1 MPFAPD
7 LVIEPRLVKV
17 LPAHTQ
23 EQLDGLEANLIDDN
37 VVLDPIVYARIDGK
51 SVILDGMTRWKI
63 IQKNGLTNF
72 ETKLFTEIDNMDDA
86 EDWVFYHQYNR
97 RNVLQPA
104 AVRKLRGQ
112 RYNRIKGTRG
122 GDRSKGQTELL
133 ADTKSSSTAEVV
145 AKETGVDESTI
156 KRDGKF
162 AEALE
167 KMPPKIAALIETGQI
182 KGTDEAV
189 RKLATLE
196 RGKQE
201 EIVRDVRVGNAP
213 NLQTAMKRRGYLRKP
228 PQKPKKPKA
237 EADPWDNI
245 ATNIKDQL
253 KNEIKP
259 GEAEI
264 TRLSEY
270 DMDKQREIV
279 AMIGKGGIRTLGQAM
294 GEFDG
299 PPKDAAKQEIPAALQ
314 SVLMNRWYEQT
325 EKTLKRIVVE
335 AKVHLQKTPYWIKEL
350 SQFCDDLKD
359 YAQAIGNCQPAVVCP
374 ACKGKKKDEKGQPC
388 GWCQSSGIMPAWT
401 YNDWKAKTKGKK

>member
-1 MPFAPD
+1 MPD
-7 LVIEPRLVKV
+7 LVIDPRLVKV

-23 EQLDGLEANLIDDN
+23 EQLDGLEQNLLDDE
-37 VVLDPIVYARIDGK
+37 VVLDPIVYAKIDGK
-51 SVILDGMTRWKI
+51 DIILDGMTRWEL
-63 IQKNGLTNF
+63 IQKNKLKKYDV
-72 ETKLFTEIDNMDDA
+72 KLFPGIDNLDDA

-167 KMPPKIAALIETGQI
+167 KMPSKIAGLIETGQI

-189 RKLATLE
+189 RKLATLDTST
-196 RGKQE
+196 QQ

-213 NLQTAMKRRGYLRKP
+213 NLQTAMKKRGYLRKP
-228 PQKPKKPKA
+228 AKKKPKA
-237 EADPWDNI
+237 DADPWDNI
-245 ATNIKDQL
+245 APGLQDKL
-253 KNEIKP
+253 KKEIKP
-259 GEAEI
+259 SCAEV

-270 DMDKQREIV
+270 DMDKQRDIV
-279 AMIGKGGIRTLGQAM
+279 ALVGKAGVRTLGQAM

-350 SQFCDDLKD
+350 SQLCDDLKD

-388 GWCQSSGIMPAWT
+388 GWCQSSGVMPAWT
-401 YNDWKAKTKGKK
+401 YRDSSKDKGKK

>member
-1 MPFAPD
+1 MPD
-7 LVIEPRLVKV
+7 LSLVIEPRLAKV
-17 LPAHTQ
+17 LPAHTE
-23 EQLDGLEANLIDDN
+23 EQLKGLEQNLLDDEI
-37 VVLDPIVYARIDGK
+37 VLDPIVYAKIDSK
-51 SVILDGMTRWKI
+51 DVILDGMTRWEL
-63 IQKNGLTNF
+63 IQKNGLTNYRT
-72 ETKLFTEIDNMDDA
+72 ELFPGIDNMDDA

-97 RNVLQPA
+97 RNVLAPV

-112 RYNRIKGTRG
+112 RYNKIKGQRG

-133 ADTKSSSTAEVV
+133 AETKSTSTAEVV

-162 AEALE
+162 AEALT
-167 KMPPKIAALIETGQI
+167 KIQPKIAALIETGAI

-189 RKLATLE
+189 RKLATLDK
-196 RGKQE
+196 GKQE
-201 EIVRDVRVGNAP
+201 EIAREVRVGNAP
-213 NLQTAMKRRGYLRKP
+213 NLQTAMKKKGYLRKP
-228 PQKPKKPKA
+228 AKKKPKA
-237 EADPWDNI
+237 DADPWDNI
-245 ATNIKDQL
+245 APGLQDKL
-253 KNEIKP
+253 KSEIKP
-259 GEAEI
+259 SSAEV

-279 AMIGKGGIRTLGQAM
+279 ALVGKAGVRTLGQAM

-299 PPKDAAKQEIPAALQ
+299 PPKDAAKQKIPAALQ

-325 EKTLKRIVVE
+325 EKTLKRIIVE

-350 SQFCDDLKD
+350 SQLCDDLKD

-388 GWCQSSGIMPAWT
+388 GWCQTSGVMPAWT
-401 YNDWKAKTKGKK
+401 YRDWQAKTNKGRK